1 MVSRIIAMQSFTSK
15 VIVVVKME
23 TQEVLILTGSILGRV
38 DGVQCES
45 LLGLF
50 FFFYYCSFV
59 LNSRVVSLL
68 ILNRCEWKLRS

>member
-23 TQEVLILTGSILGRV
+23 TQEVLILTGSILGKV

-45 LLGLF
+45 LFGLVF
-50 FFFYYCSFV
+50 FNYCSFV

-68 ILNRCEWKLRS
+68 ILNRREWKLRR